1 MTTAAPRRPAASL
14 GTPLLVAAIV
24 LVALNLRGPIVA
36 VSPVVDAIRVDLG
49 VSAAV
54 AGLLT
59 SLPVLAFA
67 LASPPASWLIGRIGA
82 ERAML
87 VGLAVLTAGTVLR
100 SADGIAGALVGTAVI
115 GAGITVGNIVIPVV
129 IGRDFPH
136 RSGLLLGVYTATM
149 NVGSMITLSATVP
162 IAAGTGWRLALC
174 AWLVLAV
181 AAAVVW
187 TLATPYRRAQLLCRE
202 APDESR
208 PDDSSVAARAPWA
221 RPVGWLLLFAF
232 AGQSFSYYGLT
243 AWLPEILRD
252 LRGLD
257 ATGAG
262 VASSLFQILAVA
274 GALVTPL
281 VARRT
286 SLRLAFVP
294 VAAGFLAL
302 PGGLL
307 LAPSLWPLWC
317 SLAGAAQGGGF
328 TVIFSACLAASRD
341 TTENRRMA
349 AFIQGGGYLL
359 GALGPFL
366 LGAVHEAVA
375 PPAWDVPLA
384 VVLGALVVLA
394 VAGAAA
400 VTRVRTQ

>member
-1 MTTAAPRRPAASL
+1 VTTAARPRAAATL
-14 GTPLLVAAIV
+14 GSPLLVAAIV

-36 VSPVVDAIRVDLG
+36 VSPVIDAIRADLG

-87 VGLAVLTAGTVLR
+87 VGLGVLATGAVLR
-100 SADGIAGALVGTAVI
+100 SADGVAGALVGTALI
-115 GAGITVGNIVIPVV
+115 GAGITVGNIVVPVV

-136 RSGLLLGVYTATM
+136 RSGALLGIYTATM
-149 NVGSMITLSATVP
+149 NVGSMITLSLTVP
-162 IAAGTGWRLALC
+162 IAAGTGWRVALASY
-174 AWLVLAV
+174 LVLTV
-181 AAAVVW
+181 AAATVW
-187 TLATPYRRAQLLCRE
+187 RLATRRRDGGE
-202 APDESR
+202 AL
-208 PDDSSVAARAPWA
+208 PDDGAAPARAPWT

-232 AGQSFSYYGLT
+232 GGQSFGYYGLT
-243 AWLPEILRD
+243 AWLPEVLRD

-257 ATGAG
+257 AASAG
-262 VASSLFQILAVA
+262 IASSLFQILAVV

-286 SLRLAFVP
+286 SLRLAFIP

-307 LAPSLWPLWC
+307 LAPALWPLWC

-341 TTENRRMA
+341 ATENRRMA
-349 AFIQGGGYLL
+349 AFVQGGGYLM
-359 GALGPFL
+359 GALGPWL
-366 LGAVHEAVA
+366 LGAVHESVA

>member
-1 MTTAAPRRPAASL
+1 VTTAAPRRPAASL

-36 VSPVVDAIRVDLG
+36 VSPVVDAIRADLG

-100 SADGIAGALVGTAVI
+100 SADGIAGALVGTALI

-136 RSGLLLGVYTATM
+136 RSGPLLGVYTATM
-149 NVGSMITLSATVP
+149 NVGSMITLSLTVP
-162 IAAGTGWRLALC
+162 IATGTGWRLALC
-174 AWLVLAV
+174 AYLVLTV

-187 TLATPYRRAQLLCRE
+187 SLATRRRDGGEE
-202 APDESR
+202 AL
-208 PDDSSVAARAPWA
+208 PDDGSAPARAPWA
-221 RPVGWLLLFAF
+221 RPIGWLLLFAF

-257 ATGAG
+257 TAGAG

-394 VAGAAA
+394 VAGAAG